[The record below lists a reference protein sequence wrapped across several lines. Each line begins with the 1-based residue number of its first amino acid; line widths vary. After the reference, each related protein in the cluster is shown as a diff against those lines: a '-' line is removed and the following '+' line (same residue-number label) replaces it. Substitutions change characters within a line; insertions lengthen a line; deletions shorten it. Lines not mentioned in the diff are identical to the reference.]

1 MKVAILLKS
10 ALDWLGRFSRA
21 VPHDPADEFAHRL
34 TILAF
39 RRAEIAMDTLGASCG
54 GASRFAYEC
63 GGAP

>member
-39 RRAEIAMDTLGASCG
+39 RRAEIAMDTLAAGCG
-54 GASRFAYEC
+54 RGSRSAFDCRAE
-63 GGAP
+63 P